1 MKNIFRRFLVVCC
14 ILMMAVGLTACGGEK
29 EVINYDQAEVTQ
41 VAEYMTESLIT
52 QMDTDTLAKI
62 KEAYEPAEVSEQL
75 KAAGLSV
82 DGDGFFS
89 AVESWNKA
97 ADELGGFNAIAGT
110 AVTAD
115 DESITAIVSVIGNS
129 GKTAQM
135 EYIFNSRFKMTSCT
149 TNIDRTFGEN
159 MTNAGL
165 NTLLGMGTV
174 FVVLIFIS
182 FVISMFK
189 YINILDKKMKAKKE
203 APKQAAAAVDKAVA
217 QIIETEEQTDDL
229 ELIAVI
235 SAAIA
240 AYEESQGNTGDGYVV
255 RSIKKR
261 Y

>member
-1 MKNIFRRFLVVCC
+1 MKKIFRRFLVVSC

-29 EVINYDQAEVTQ
+29 EVVNYDQAEVTQ
-41 VAEYMTESLIT
+41 IAEYLTTSLIT

-62 KEAYEPAEVSEQL
+62 KEAYEPEEISEQL
-75 KAAGLSV
+75 KSAGIAV
-82 DGDGFFS
+82 DGEGFLS
-89 AVESWNKA
+89 GIESWNKA
-97 ADELGGFNAIAGT
+97 AEELGGLAQVAGT
-110 AVTAD
+110 AITAD
-115 DESITAIVSVIGNS
+115 DETVTAIVSVIGNS

-135 EYIFNSRFKMTSCT
+135 EYIFNSRLKMTSCT

-182 FVISMFK
+182 FIISMFK
-189 YINILDKKMKAKKE
+189 YVNILDKKMKAKKE
-203 APKQAAAAVDKAVA
+203 APKQSAAAVDKAVA

-240 AYEESQGNTGDGYVV
+240 AFEESQGNTGDGYVV